1 MQRPFV
7 AGRRSVPEPDVA
19 IVPGRVHDYAK
30 SHPTTAL
37 LIVEVAEWSLAQ
49 DRITKA
55 AIYAG
60 AGIPEYWIVNLRA
73 DCVEVLR
80 DPEPEAGRYRERA
93 VVGHGERL
101 ALVAFPNVRVA
112 ADDFLPGAAA
122 T

>member
-1 MQRPFV
+1 MRPAPAPDVAVV
-7 AGRRSVPEPDVA
+7 AGRER
-19 IVPGRVHDYAK
+19 DYMTA
-30 SHPTTAL
+30 HPRNAL
-37 LIVEVAEWSLAQ
+37 LLVEVADTSLAQ
-49 DRITKA
+49 DRLTKGALYA
-55 AIYAG
+55 A